1 MKIKHLADLIMV
13 LMISAAAT
21 GLAEAA
27 EGTKA
32 YIYVLR
38 PVPRLQVEANW
49 TEADNKVVAEHFAY
63 LKSLLAEGRLIIA
76 GKTDGLDAKTFGIA
90 IFEADSPVAAE
101 KTMRDDPAVK
111 NGIMTAELFPYSV
124 ALSRS

>member
-1 MKIKHLADLIMV
+1 M
-13 LMISAAAT
+13 
-21 GLAEAA
+21 
-27 EGTKA
+27 
-32 YIYVLR
+32 LR

-90 IFEADSPVAAE
+90 IFEADSPVVAE
-101 KTMRDDPAVK
+101 RTMRDDPAVK